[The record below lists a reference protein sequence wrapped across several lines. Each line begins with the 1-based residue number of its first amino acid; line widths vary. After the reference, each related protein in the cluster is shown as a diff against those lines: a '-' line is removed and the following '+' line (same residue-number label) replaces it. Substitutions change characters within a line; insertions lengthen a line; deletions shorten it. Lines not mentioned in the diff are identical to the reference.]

1 MILTRKFII
10 LTFTTFIILFFLLF
24 LCYVHYVMIKR
35 KIIIW
40 LLRSLRHD
48 LSLFF
53 WFRDCVHYAMIKRK
67 TFYFSFWHYV
77 QYAMI
82 TEKKHFYFV
91 TTLTTLQLWK
101 KWVFLFYWDVHYGNI
116 FLHDLTSTY
125 CTQYVTNLSKKF
137 PNNILPV
144 KNMCNLKN
152 FLQWSLTWFTSQI
165 LTLMSSDK
173 FHMYLFWKQKIA
185 MRRKGWRQIIKEFR
199 SYSMKRKALSAKVI
213 VHNMSY
219 NIMGI
224 VFHRHCGTLKVDP
237 HSRQ

>member
-1 MILTRKFII
+1 MIKVN
-10 LTFTTFIILFFLLF
+10 LFFF
-24 LCYVHYVMIKR
+24 VS
-35 KIIIW
+35 

-48 LSLFF
+48 QKKNNNLVTTFTTSWLRVLSLFF
-53 WFRDCVHYAMIKRK
+53 WFRHCVHYAMIKRK
-67 TFYFSFWHYV
+67 TFYFSFGHYV

-82 TEKKHFYFV
+82 TEKKRFYFI

-152 FLQWSLTWFTSQI
+152 FLHWSLTY
-165 LTLMSSDK
+165 LLPK
-173 FHMYLFWKQKIA
+173 FWLLCHLINCTCTYFEN
-185 MRRKGWRQIIKEFR
+185 RKLPWDEKGEGK
-199 SYSMKRKALSAKVI
+199 
-213 VHNMSY
+213 
-219 NIMGI
+219 
-224 VFHRHCGTLKVDP
+224 
-237 HSRQ
+237 